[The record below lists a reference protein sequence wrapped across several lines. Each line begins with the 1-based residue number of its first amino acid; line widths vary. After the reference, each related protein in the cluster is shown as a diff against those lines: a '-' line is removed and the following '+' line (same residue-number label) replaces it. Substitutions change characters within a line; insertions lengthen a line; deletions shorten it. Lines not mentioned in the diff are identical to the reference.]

1 MLRFLVSKINIYK
14 HKIKNHLSNKGN
26 QNFHLRKI
34 FVDTVH
40 TFIIFKNHLSNKGNQ
55 NFHLRKIFV
64 DTVHTFIIFKITSL
78 IREIK
83 IFINP
88 DQSIPINLINP
99 DQSGSHPIF

>member
-14 HKIKNHLSNKGN
+14 HKIKTISLIREIKVFISHKIFVDTVHTFIIFKNHLSNKGN

-55 NFHLRKIFV
+55 NFHL
-64 DTVHTFIIFKITSL
+64 
-78 IREIK
+78 
-83 IFINP
+83 P
-88 DQSIPINLINP
+88 
-99 DQSGSHPIF
+99 